1 MSLKSLARSTVN
13 RAISKFGLQMVRTD
27 SQHDWN
33 DTRTF
38 IPLETTLRR
47 AGDAGLSVGDYIDT
61 VMNKIPGA
69 TQKTIDEMARL
80 GVFAQPVR
88 RVLEIGPGSGRY
100 VEKTIAA
107 CHPEAYEVYETA
119 APWAKYVIE
128 HYPVTLQPTDGRSLA
143 ATPDASVDLV
153 QAHKVFSGIPFLPT
167 CLYWAEM
174 ARVARPG
181 GYAAFDVISERCLD
195 APTLDKWLRSEIENG
210 AYPAVVPRA
219 VVTTYFDG
227 QGFDLVGT
235 AMIPIG
241 PGTAELFVFR
251 KR

>member
-13 RAISKFGLQMVRTD
+13 RAMAKVGVQVVRAD

-38 IPLETTLRR
+38 IPLETTLRK
-47 AGDAGLSVGDYIDT
+47 AKEAGLSVGDYIDA

-69 TQKTIDEMARL
+69 TQQTIDEMARL
-80 GVFAQPVR
+80 GVFAKPLR

-100 VEKTIAA
+100 LEKTIAA
-107 CHPEAYEVYETA
+107 CHPEAYEIYETA
-119 APWAKYVIE
+119 APWAKYVTE
-128 HYPVTLQPTDGRSLA
+128 NYPVVLQPTDGRSLA
-143 ATPDASVDLV
+143 ASANASVDLV

-167 CLYWAEM
+167 CFYWTEM
-174 ARVARPG
+174 ARVLRPG
-181 GYAAFDVISERCLD
+181 GYAAFDVITEDCLD
-195 APTLDKWLRSEIENG
+195 GATLEKWLRSEIDNG

-219 VVTTYFDG
+219 VVTTYFG
-227 QGFDLVGT
+227 GHGFDLVGT

-241 PGTAELFVFR
+241 PGTTELFVFR

>member
-1 MSLKSLARSTVN
+1 MSLKSMARSTVN
-13 RAISKFGLQMVRTD
+13 RAISKVGLELVRAAN
-27 SQHDWN
+27 QHDWN

-38 IPLETTLRR
+38 IPLETTLRN
-47 AGDAGLSVGDYIDT
+47 AKEAGLSVGDYIDT

-69 TQKTIDEMARL
+69 TQKTIDEMTRM

-100 VEKTIAA
+100 LEKTMAA
-107 CHPEAYEVYETA
+107 CHPEAYEIYETA
-119 APWAKYVIE
+119 APWAKYVTE
-128 HYPVTLQPTDGRSLA
+128 NYPVLLQPTDGRSLA
-143 ATPDASVDLV
+143 ATADASIDLV

-174 ARVARPG
+174 ARVARPR
-181 GYAAFDVISERCLD
+181 GYVVFDIISESCLD
-195 APTLDKWLRSEIENG
+195 ESTLEKWLRSEIDNG

-219 VVTTYFDG
+219 VVTTWFG
-227 QGFDLVGT
+227 EHGLDLVGT